1 MLSENKDMLFLL
13 QFVSANIIYLLQSVL
28 ILFGTKMKVMG
39 RAIVHMDLDTF
50 FVSCER
56 LTDSRL
62 NGIPLIIGGGERG
75 VVASCSYEAR
85 TFGVRSAMPIKMALR
100 LCPQAKVM
108 KGDMELYSRL
118 SHAVT
123 EVIEEKAPVVEKASI
138 DEFYL
143 DITGMDKFYG
153 SYTWTNELAQS
164 ITKETGL
171 PISFALS
178 VNKTVSKIATGEGK
192 PKGNLEIPEDMVR
205 PFLNPLSIKK
215 IPMVGDVTFQLLS
228 RIGVR
233 NIQTLSEM
241 PAEVLQQMIGK
252 NGIELWKKANGIDNN
267 PVEPYTERKS
277 ISTEHTFSQDTIDLG
292 ELKNVLQ
299 GMVEKLAFQLRSE
312 EWLTSTVV
320 VKIRYANFDTET
332 KQCKVQYTSADH
344 ILIKNVTELF
354 NKLFQ
359 RRMRLRLIG
368 IRFSGLVRGTY
379 QINMFD
385 DTEEMLSL
393 YQAMDRM
400 KTRYGFDAVMRGG
413 GAILKPNN
421 KAEILKRKK

>member
-1 MLSENKDMLFLL
+1 MDEIMERS
-13 QFVSANIIYLLQSVL
+13 
-28 ILFGTKMKVMG
+28 
-39 RAIVHMDLDTF
+39 IVHIDMNTF

-56 LTDSRL
+56 LTNSGL

-85 TFGVRSAMPIKMALR
+85 LFGVRSAMPIQMALR

-118 SHAVT
+118 SHDIT
-123 EVIEEKAPVVEKASI
+123 EIIQEKAPVVEKASI

-153 SYTWTNELAQS
+153 SYKWTDELAKK
-164 ITKETGL
+164 IIKETGL
-171 PISFALS
+171 PLTFALS
-178 VNKTVSKIATGEGK
+178 INKTVSKIGTGEGK
-192 PKGNLEIPEDMVR
+192 QKQNLEIPEHLVQS
-205 PFLNPLSIKK
+205 FLNPLSIQK
-215 IPMVGDVTFQLLS
+215 IPMVGEKTFQLLS
-228 RIGVR
+228 RIGIR
-233 NIQTLSEM
+233 TIENLSKM
-241 PAEVLQQMIGK
+241 PLDVLEQMIGK
-252 NGIELWKKANGIDNN
+252 NGGELWKKANGIDNN

-277 ISTEHTFSQDTIDLG
+277 ISTEHTFSQDTIDIPKL
-292 ELKNVLQ
+292 NRVLL

-312 EWLTSTVV
+312 EWLTSTVT

-332 KQCKVQYTSADH
+332 KQCRVHYTSADH
-344 ILIKNVTELF
+344 ILTQTVQELF
-354 NKLFQ
+354 DKLYQ

-379 QINMFD
+379 QIDLFQ
-385 DTEEMLSL
+385 DTEEMLAL

-400 KTRYGFDAVMRGG
+400 KNRYGFDAVMRCA
-413 GAILKPNN
+413 GASFKPNTKN
-421 KAEILKRKK
+421 EILKRKP

>member
-1 MLSENKDMLFLL
+1 MSR
-13 QFVSANIIYLLQSVL
+13 S
-28 ILFGTKMKVMG
+28 
-39 RAIVHMDLDTF
+39 IVHMDLDTF

-56 LTDSRL
+56 LTNSKL
-62 NGIPLIIGGGERG
+62 NGLPLIIGGGERG

-108 KGDMELYSRL
+108 KGDMELYSKL
-118 SHAVT
+118 SHDVT
-123 EVIEEKAPVVEKASI
+123 QVIEEKAPIVEKASI

-153 SYTWTNELAQS
+153 CYQWTNELAQA

-178 VNKTVSKIATGEGK
+178 VNKTVSKIGTGESK
-192 PKGNLEIPEDMVR
+192 PVGRLEIPEIMVQ
-205 PFLNPLSIKK
+205 PFLNPLSIQK
-215 IPMVGDVTFQLLS
+215 IPMVGNVTFQLLS
-228 RIGVR
+228 RIGIR

-241 PAEVLQQMIGK
+241 PAEVLQRMIGK
-252 NGIELWKKANGIDNN
+252 NGLELWKKANGIDNN

-277 ISTEHTFSQDTIDLG
+277 ISTEHTFLQDTIDIQK
-292 ELKNVLQ
+292 LKFILI

-320 VKIRYANFDTET
+320 IKIRYANFDTET
-332 KQCKVQYTSADH
+332 KQSKIAYTSADH
-344 ILIKNVTELF
+344 TLTRTVTDLF
-354 NKLFQ
+354 DKLYQ

-379 QINMFD
+379 QINLFE

-393 YQAMDRM
+393 YQAMDKM
-400 KTRYGFDAVMRGG
+400 KRRYGFDAINRCA
-413 GAILKPNN
+413 GANLKTKHKDVP
-421 KAEILKRKK
+421 